1 MSQLPFVP
9 IRKKKKKFFG
19 DTSLFSLRNFVR
31 NSKAKK
37 AIGDNINFRFGD
49 KRQKL
54 QNMKDGKGN
63 IKENKLSRYSKL
75 RAARTNGEAETKL
88 L

>member
-1 MSQLPFVP
+1 MLEK
-9 IRKKKKKFFG
+9 RKKFFG
-19 DTSLFSLRNFVR
+19 DTGLFFLRNFVR

-54 QNMKDGKGN
+54 QNIKDGKGN

-75 RAARTNGEAETKL
+75 RAAGTNGEAETKL
-88 L
+88 I